1 MRQYRIEQIQNIK
14 NFGNQKKKIEFQAWK
29 LIISIAIC
37 QGAGF
42 IASWYTAESIS
53 TWYETLQK
61 PSFTPPGW
69 LISLIWIFLYTIMG
83 IAFYLI
89 WKKSYIKKGISSA
102 QVFFFVQL
110 LLNVLWTL
118 VFFGFQFPLG
128 GIYTIILLWV
138 FILITA
144 IKFFFIN
151 RVAGY
156 LMIPYLIW
164 VSFASI
170 LNAYI
175 VQLNR

>member
-1 MRQYRIEQIQNIK
+1 
-14 NFGNQKKKIEFQAWK
+14 
-29 LIISIAIC
+29 
-37 QGAGF
+37 
-42 IASWYTAESIS
+42 
-53 TWYETLQK
+53 
-61 PSFTPPGW
+61 
-69 LISLIWIFLYTIMG
+69 MG

-128 GIYTIILLWV
+128 GIYTIIFLWV